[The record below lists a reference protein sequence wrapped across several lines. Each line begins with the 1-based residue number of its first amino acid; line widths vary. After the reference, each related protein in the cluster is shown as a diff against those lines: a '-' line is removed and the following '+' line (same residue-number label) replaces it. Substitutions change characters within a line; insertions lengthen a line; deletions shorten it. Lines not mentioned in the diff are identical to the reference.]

1 VNSSPDNNGIE
12 YADDTHTG
20 VVFRK
25 SLGTYTV
32 RSNGEILQCAISSKL
47 RKHMEHW
54 WGISQSP
61 GLHRVVKKVHDI
73 REIDPVAIGDRVR
86 FVNASGDTNCHGMII
101 EVLPRRNRL
110 SRLAAGTKPI
120 EQVIVANVDQIV
132 PVFSVRQPKPKWA
145 LLDRY
150 LAAAE
155 AAGVPAMICITK
167 IDLARHSDDRD
178 MQVFATYKRL
188 GYPTLLT
195 STVTGAGIEPFAQA
209 IGGRVSVLIGKS
221 GVGKTS
227 LLNAVQ
233 PGLGLR
239 VKEVSQAT
247 GKGRHTTSHLE
258 MFPLDNGGSVVDT
271 PGMREFGLWH
281 NPAEGGL
288 ASLFVEMRPYIG
300 QCRFRLDCSHS
311 HEPGCA
317 IKDAVQA
324 GDIAELRYRNYL
336 RILDGQRI

>member
-1 VNSSPDNNGIE
+1 
-12 YADDTHTG
+12 
-20 VVFRK
+20 
-25 SLGTYTV
+25 V
-32 RSNGEILQCAISSKL
+32 R
-47 RKHMEHW
+47 
-54 WGISQSP
+54 
-61 GLHRVVKKVHDI
+61 KVHDI
-73 REIDPVAIGDRVR
+73 GEVDPVAIGDRVR
-86 FVNASGDTNCHGMII
+86 FVKAGDGGERGGMIV

-110 SRLAAGTKPI
+110 SRLAAGPKPI
-120 EQVIVANVDQIV
+120 EQVIVANVDQV
-132 PVFSVRQPKPKWA
+132 VAVFSVRQPRPKWA

-155 AAGVPAMICITK
+155 AAEVRALICVTK
-167 IDLARHSDDRD
+167 VDLARGDDIPD
-178 MQVFATYKRL
+178 MEVFATYEGL
-188 GYPTLLT
+188 GYRTLLT
-195 STVTGAGIEPFAQA
+195 SIVTGEGIESLAQA

-239 VKEVSQAT
+239 VREVSQAT

-258 MFPLDNGGSVVDT
+258 MFPLDGGGGVVDT

-281 NPAEGGL
+281 DASEGGL

-300 QCRFRLDCSHS
+300 TCRFRLDCSHS

-317 IKDAVQA
+317 IKDAVEA
-324 GDIAELRYRNYL
+324 GEIARLRYRNYL
-336 RILDGQRI
+336 RILDRLRI

>member
-1 VNSSPDNNGIE
+1 VNDLPDDNGIE
-12 YADDTHTG
+12 YTGDTHTG
-20 VVFRK
+20 IVFRK

-32 RSNGEILQCAISSKL
+32 HSDGEALLCTISSKL
-47 RKHMEHW
+47 RKHLEHW
-54 WGISQSP
+54 WSVSQSP
-61 GLHRVVKKVHDI
+61 GLHRVVKQVHDI
-73 REIDPVAIGDRVR
+73 REVDPVAIGDRVR
-86 FVNASGDTNCHGMII
+86 FVESSGDTEHRGMIV
-101 EVLPRRNRL
+101 EVLPRHNQL
-110 SRLAAGTKPI
+110 SRLAAGPKPI
-120 EQVIVANVDQIV
+120 EQVIAANVDQV
-132 PVFSVRQPKPKWA
+132 VAVFSVRQPKPKWA

-155 AAGVPAMICITK
+155 AAGVPAVICVTK
-167 IDLARHSDDRD
+167 VDLARDGDRAD
-178 MQVFATYKRL
+178 MAIFATYEHL
-188 GYPTLLT
+188 GYRTLLT
-195 STVTGAGIEPFAQA
+195 SAVTGEGIEPFART

-227 LLNAVQ
+227 LLNTVQ

-258 MFPLDNGGSVVDT
+258 MFPLDSGGGVVDT

-281 NPAEGGL
+281 DPAEGGL

-300 QCRFRLDCSHS
+300 TCRFRLDCSHS

-324 GDIAELRYRNYL
+324 GEITELRYRNYL
-336 RILDGQRI
+336 RILNGRRI